1 MLGVIINCIT
11 VIIGS
16 MIGMTF
22 KNLIPKKVTDGI
34 MTGIGLCTVYI
45 GVDGALK
52 GENTLVLILS
62 MALGA
67 TIGFVVDLDGKI
79 NAFAD
84 FATKPFKKDDG
95 LKTAE
100 GFVTA
105 CLIFCVGAMTLVG
118 SLQAG
123 VNGDN
128 TTLITKAF
136 LDLIS
141 SLALASTFGIGVL
154 LSTVFVL
161 VFQGGLVLISSFAGD
176 FLTLSMQNEMICVGS
191 VIIIGLGLNIIGVSK
206 IKVAKSSA
214 YSVPKALDGNM
225 LLSSRPPRINITVSI
240 PIFCILSKSFF
251 HCFLDQL
258 DDGISYVTSSIK
270 VPVMGPVF
278 FILNS
283 PVEIIINI
291 YFFTMILSYFIK
303 FVYNIFLLKI

>member
-16 MIGMTF
+16 IVGMTF

-45 GVDGALK
+45 GLDGALK

-62 MALGA
+62 MSLGA
-67 TIGFVVDLDGKI
+67 AIGFIIDLDGKI
-79 NAFAD
+79 NTFSE
-84 FATKPFKKDDG
+84 FATRRFKKDDSVN
-95 LKTAE
+95 TSE

-123 VNGDN
+123 INGDN

-141 SLALASTFGIGVL
+141 SLALASTFGVGVL
-154 LSTVFVL
+154 LSTVFVF
-161 VFQGGLVLISSFAGD
+161 VFQGGLVLISSFAGE

-206 IKVAKSSA
+206 IKVANFIPA
-214 YSVPKALDGNM
+214 MFIAPV
-225 LLSSRPPRINITVSI
+225 IT
-240 PIFCILSKSFF
+240 
-251 HCFLDQL
+251 
-258 DDGISYVTSSIK
+258 
-270 VPVMGPVF
+270 PV
-278 FILNS
+278 LN
-283 PVEIIINI
+283 
-291 YFFTMILSYFIK
+291 K
-303 FVYNIFLLKI
+303 FVELVS

>member
-16 MIGMTF
+16 IVGMTF

-45 GVDGALK
+45 GISGALK

-62 MALGA
+62 VALGA
-67 TIGFVVDLDGKI
+67 AIGFTCDLDGKI

-95 LKTAE
+95 SKTAE

-141 SLALASTFGIGVL
+141 SLALASTFGVGVL

-161 VFQGGLVLISSFAGD
+161 VFQGGLVLISTFAGE
-176 FLTLSMQNEMICVGS
+176 FLTLCMQNEMICVGS

-206 IKVAKSSA
+206 IKVANFIPA
-214 YSVPKALDGNM
+214 MFIAPAITP
-225 LLSSRPPRINITVSI
+225 LLN
-240 PIFCILSKSFF
+240 
-251 HCFLDQL
+251 
-258 DDGISYVTSSIK
+258 
-270 VPVMGPVF
+270 
-278 FILNS
+278 
-283 PVEIIINI
+283 
-291 YFFTMILSYFIK
+291 K
-303 FVYNIFLLKI
+303 FVELVS